1 MQALHCDCALLHI
14 GWARDVRIEIDEAG
28 DIVGI
33 QVGAAPGD
41 AVRAAGPVIPGMP
54 NLHSHAF
61 QRAMAGLAERRGAG
75 PDSFWTWRRVMY
87 DFLARLTPE
96 QMGAIAA
103 QLYVEM
109 LKSGYTAV
117 AEFHYL
123 HHQPDGQPYADRSE
137 MCGRVVEAA
146 MTAGVGITHLPTLYM
161 QGGFGGVAPAP
172 EQGRFLNDVDDLL
185 GIVDELLFRYEK
197 EVNVRV
203 GVALHSL
210 RAVAPGALA
219 QLAAGV
225 SARDDAAPIHIHV
238 AEQTR
243 EVEEC
248 IAALGSRPVE
258 WLLDNADIDGR
269 WCLVHATHLTDD
281 ERARLAA
288 SGAIAGLCPTTEAN
302 LGDGIFPAVEYLS
315 AGGVFGVGSDSH
327 VSVSPVEELRWLEY
341 SQRLVHRRRAL
352 LADEGGSVGARLY
365 GGALAGGAAA
375 CGRPIGALAPG
386 HRADL
391 VVLDGDHPALLG
403 GEGDRLLDALIFS
416 GNTSPVRD
424 VMVGGRWVVQEG
436 RHEAEEDVLKV
447 YRAAARELAS

>member
-1 MQALHCDCALLHI
+1 
-14 GWARDVRIEIDEAG
+14 
-28 DIVGI
+28 
-33 QVGAAPGD
+33 
-41 AVRAAGPVIPGMP
+41 MP

-185 GIVDELLFRYEK
+185 GIVDELLSRYEK

-225 SARDDAAPIHIHV
+225 
-238 AEQTR
+238 
-243 EVEEC
+243 
-248 IAALGSRPVE
+248 
-258 WLLDNADIDGR
+258 NADIDGR